1 MLQLRLKRN
10 IIGKERMWKI
20 LNIKERREQLGISQ
34 GELAKRCGI
43 AQSTLCDIEKGRNNP
58 SISVA
63 IKLANELDIKYINFF
78 KKEG

>member
-10 IIGKERMWKI
+10 IMDKERMWKI

-43 AQSTLCDIEKGRNNP
+43 AQSTLCDIEQGRNNP
-58 SISVA
+58 SLSVA
-63 IKLANELDIKYINFF
+63 VKLASELDIKDIKFF
-78 KKEG
+78 EKGE